1 MRAFTL
7 LLASAFLLATA
18 SAEFCHSGRGGVV
31 ANPCASDGSDY
42 CCDCECKT
50 CGPAE
55 YCAIA
60 TGGSDC
66 GICNPS
72 FTGGSICA
80 THATHCTSPPPPSPS
95 PPPPSPPTTF
105 AFLDTSVCKE
115 EFLRAYDREACEENI
130 TQLPID
136 LFVGGAIVVLLALL
150 PLNFYGGLLR
160 RRWRRAGGDEC
171 PFLGGA
177 ATNQCRSCKTLV
189 SDKAFVRNCSM
200 TTSSTHGNVTTYTTH
215 TTSNWNHC
223 VGCHYLKCSAFNALI
238 LAMMSV
244 MWAVTVVERTL
255 SVFAIAPYVR
265 DERVNTFGLIPYWLT
280 AFVGLMQLAILWC
293 NRKPLGKW
301 STIVPCGCCCR
312 PSPAAKSKPPAKIQ
326 IVMGPRGTVL

>member
-1 MRAFTL
+1 
-7 LLASAFLLATA
+7 
-18 SAEFCHSGRGGVV
+18 
-31 ANPCASDGSDY
+31 
-42 CCDCECKT
+42 
-50 CGPAE
+50 
-55 YCAIA
+55 
-60 TGGSDC
+60 
-66 GICNPS
+66 
-72 FTGGSICA
+72 
-80 THATHCTSPPPPSPS
+80 
-95 PPPPSPPTTF
+95 
-105 AFLDTSVCKE
+105 
-115 EFLRAYDREACEENI
+115 
-130 TQLPID
+130 
-136 LFVGGAIVVLLALL
+136 
-150 PLNFYGGLLR
+150 
-160 RRWRRAGGDEC
+160 
-171 PFLGGA
+171 
-177 ATNQCRSCKTLV
+177 
-189 SDKAFVRNCSM
+189 M

-223 VGCHYLKCSAFNALI
+223 VGCHYLKSCAFNALI

-326 IVMGPRGTVL
+326 IVMGPKGTVL